1 MPVTTRQ
8 TNLFQTENWTKVY
21 QTFREADF
29 QSYDFESL
37 RRTMIDYLKAYY
49 PEDFND
55 FIESSEYI
63 ALIDLIAFLGQSLA
77 FRADLNSRE
86 NFLETAERRDSVLRL
101 ARMLNYVPKRS
112 QNAKGLV
119 KITSVQTTE
128 SVYDSNENNLA
139 NRLILWNDTT
149 NPDYVEQFNV
159 VLNAALNSSQKIGK
173 PALNGIIQ
181 GIKTELYQLNIPA
194 NTIPVYSFSTAVN
207 GVNTAFE
214 VVCPT
219 FAGESYIYEVSPKP
233 GNTFNIL
240 YRNDGAGNG
249 SGNTGFFA
257 YFKQGKLQNVDF
269 NVTESLPNR
278 VVNVNVSNINND
290 DVWLYEINNDGTVG
304 TEWTKIPAIAGTNVI
319 YNNLVEN
326 IKSVFSVNS
335 RTQDQID
342 LVFGDGSF
350 SKKPQGTYRTYVRT
364 SNNLSYKIVPS
375 DIQNVNLSINYISK
389 KNQLETL
396 RISVSLQSTVSNA
409 NERETL
415 ASIKAN
421 APQQYYTQ
429 NRMINGEDYNIYP
442 LTLYD
447 NILRAKA
454 INRTSSG
461 ISRFLDI
468 KDATG
473 ATGEYSSTNIYC
485 QDGILYKEEY
495 LKNFSFDFVDSND
508 ILRVVRNQISSI
520 FSSPEISHFYYE
532 KIAQV
537 ALPNTVVA
545 ETNYWNK
552 TSTSLNETT
561 GYFYTKPTSTTTQPA
576 RIGVYDSTSDRSYLT
591 VGALMKFVPPAGY
604 YFDVNNRLL
613 SGAGT
618 KVTDKTYIWAKV
630 LQVVGDG
637 TNNSLGNL
645 DNGLGPVTI
654 NINVPTGALLTE
666 IYPAFVQTISSTI
679 ESSIVSSVTNYQE
692 FGLRY
697 DKTAKLWKVITNLNL
712 DKNGSFSLDH
722 EGSEAGTFAD
732 ASWLILFTTDGETY
746 TVNYRG
752 INYLFESRIETR
764 FYFDAKTKIYDVKT
778 GQVVKDNVKVLKIN
792 SNPDN
797 NSSLDIDYVLA
808 IYNEVIEND
817 GYINNTKVKVTYSD
831 TNADGVPDN
840 LDFFEKIVAP
850 DINSND
856 KLVFFQKII
865 DADNVERNILYTDT
879 VITAYT
885 DEATIKEYLNLYAD
899 GQVFYATS
907 TGVFYVL
914 SIVGTVRSIATSTD
928 YAAKIGRSDLYF
940 QYRHNAASN
949 RRIDPSPINIID
961 MYVLTRVYDQGYR
974 AWVSD
979 ITGQLTEPTA
989 PSSNELALEL
999 SKLETVKSISDTMIF
1014 NHVQYKPLFGPKAVE
1029 NLRAKFKVVKNTFTN
1044 TTDSEIKTK
1053 VVSAINN
1060 YFSVDNFDFGDT
1072 FYFSEL
1078 SAYVHQTLSPYISS
1092 IVIVP
1097 EGSNQVFGSLYQIT
1111 SLPNEIFISAATVD
1125 DVNIIDSLTAS
1136 RLKASGTVVN
1146 STV

>member
-37 RRTMIDYLKAYY
+37 RRTMIDYLKTYY

-101 ARMLNYVPKRS
+101 ARMLNYTPKRS

-139 NRLILWNDTT
+139 NRLVLWNDNT

-159 VLNAALNSSQKIGK
+159 VLNAALNSSQRVGK
-173 PALNGIIQ
+173 PALSGVIQ
-181 GIKTELYQLNIPA
+181 GINTELYQLNIP
-194 NTIPVYSFSTAVN
+194 NDTLPVYAFNTTVN
-207 GVNTAFE
+207 GINTKFEMVN
-214 VVCPT
+214 PT

-257 YFKQGKLQNVDF
+257 YFKQGTLQNVDF

-290 DVWLYEINNDGTVG
+290 DVWLYEIENDGTVG
-304 TEWTKIPAIAGTNVI
+304 TEWTKVPAIVGTNVI
-319 YNNLVEN
+319 YNNLVEK
-326 IKSVFSVNS
+326 IKTVFSVNS

-342 LVFGDGSF
+342 LVFGDGAF
-350 SKKPQGTYRTYVRT
+350 SDKPQGTYRTYVRT
-364 SNNLSYKIVPS
+364 SNNLTYKIVPS
-375 DIQNVNLSINYISK
+375 DIQNVNLSINYVSK

-396 RISVSLQSTVSNA
+396 RISVSLQQTISNA

-415 ASIKAN
+415 ASIKAK

-442 LTLYD
+442 LTLYN

-461 ISRFLDI
+461 ISRFLDV

-473 ATGEYSSTNIYC
+473 LTGEYSSTNIFC

-495 LKNFSFDFVDSND
+495 LKNFSFEFVDSND

-520 FSSPEISHFYYE
+520 ISGPEMSHFYYE
-532 KIAQV
+532 KIAQIALDNSV
-537 ALPNTVVA
+537 ATEV
-545 ETNYWNK
+545 NYWNN
-552 TSTSLNETT
+552 TTNSLNETT
-561 GYFYTKPTSTTTQPA
+561 GYFYTKPTSTTTLPVS
-576 RIGVYDSTSDRSYLT
+576 IGDYDGTTDRRYLT
-591 VGALMKFVPPAGY
+591 VGALMKFVPPTGY
-604 YFDVNNRLL
+604 YFDVNNRLI
-613 SGAGT
+613 SGTAN
-618 KVTDKTYIWAKV
+618 KNTDKTYIWAKI
-630 LQVVGDG
+630 LQVEGDG
-637 TNNSLGNL
+637 TNNGLGNL
-645 DNGLGPVTI
+645 DSGLGPVTI
-654 NINVPTGALLTE
+654 NINVPTGALLSE
-666 IYPAFVQTISSTI
+666 IYPAFTQTISSAI
-679 ESSIVSSVTNYQE
+679 ETSIVNYVTNYQE

-697 DKTAKLWKVITNLNL
+697 DKTEKVWKIITNLNL
-712 DKNGSFSLDH
+712 NKGDFSLAN
-722 EGSEAGTFAD
+722 EGSETGTFQD
-732 ASWLILFTTDGETY
+732 SSWLIMFVTDGETY

-752 INYLFESRIETR
+752 INYLFESKIETR
-764 FYFDAKTKIYDVKT
+764 FYYDARTKIYDVKT
-778 GQVVKDNVKVLKIN
+778 GQVVKDNVKVLKMN
-792 SNPDN
+792 SKPDSN
-797 NSSLDIDYVLA
+797 ASLDIDYA
-808 IYNEVIEND
+808 MEIYNEVVEND
-817 GYINNTKVKVTYSD
+817 GYVNNTKVKVTYADS
-831 TNADGVPDN
+831 NADGVPDT

-850 DINSND
+850 DVNSND
-856 KLVFFQKII
+856 KLVFFQLII
-865 DADNVERNILYTDT
+865 DTDGVERYILYSGT
-879 VITAYT
+879 VVTAYP
-885 DEATIKEYLNLYAD
+885 DVSTIKQNLTLYAD
-899 GQVFYATS
+899 GQVFYAT
-907 TGVFYVL
+907 TTEDFYVL
-914 SIVGTVRSIATSTD
+914 SIVGSTRTLSTTSDYIA
-928 YAAKIGRSDLYF
+928 KVGRSDLYF

-949 RRIDPSPINIID
+949 RRIDPSPINIVD
-961 MYVLTRVYDQGYR
+961 MYLLTRTYDQDYR
-974 AWVSD
+974 AWVAD
-979 ITGQLTEPTA
+979 LTGQLSEPTA
-989 PSSNELALEL
+989 PSSNELAVEL
-999 SKLETVKSISDTMIF
+999 SGLEAVKSISDTMIF
-1014 NHVQYKPLFGPKAVE
+1014 NHVRYKPLFGPKAVE

-1044 TTDSEIKTK
+1044 STDSEIKTK
-1053 VVSAINN
+1053 VISAIND

-1078 SAYVHQTLSPYISS
+1078 SAYIHQTLSPYISS

-1136 RLKASGTVVN
+1136 RLKATGTVVN